1 MIFGIL
7 GPNELSIVEK
17 NFYRDL
23 WLKIRNDRG
32 APANGHKKPISPN
45 LFSKLINI
53 KMFGLRGT

>member
-23 WLKIRNDRG
+23 WLKI
-32 APANGHKKPISPN
+32 
-45 LFSKLINI
+45 SKLSGSASERAQKANQF
-53 KMFGLRGT
+53 KLV